1 MALDR
6 NKLRDGLLSAYER
19 GRETRP
25 VSGGEDG
32 EVESVHSKS
41 DVAGFIADAIVS
53 YASDAEILLLTGPFL
68 IPAAPSPIPDPA
80 NMGQKVKV
88 KTADTGKSALKSAV
102 LSSFNAKDPAM
113 SLITAGIMAYIPS
126 SFTAF
131 QSAIGNTATGVTSP
145 TVPPVL
151 APCIALGLGGGSE
164 AQIVDLMA
172 TIIHTS
178 FKAAI
183 FNGAGLTVA
192 GGVGPVVAQPL
203 L

>member
-6 NKLRDGLLSAYER
+6 QKLYDGLISAYEK
-19 GRETRP
+19 GRETRA

-32 EVESVHSKS
+32 EVESVHDKG

-53 YASDAEILLLTGPFL
+53 YASDAEIMLLTGPFL

-80 NMGQKVKV
+80 NMGKKVKV
-88 KTADTGKSALKSAV
+88 QTAETGKAALKSSIEA
-102 LSSFNAKDPAM
+102 SFSAQDPVM
-113 SLITAGIMAYIPS
+113 GLITAGIMAYIPS

-131 QSAIGNTATGVTSP
+131 SSTIGNSAVGATAP

-151 APCIALGLGGGSE
+151 APVVALGLAGGEE
-164 AQIVDLMA
+164 ADIVDLMA
-172 TIIHTS
+172 TIIHAS

-183 FNGAGLTVA
+183 FNGVGTTVA
-192 GGVGPVVAQPL
+192 GGVGPVVAQML